1 MAAVLRTGL
10 RILIIAVLIGPVLLG
25 LAQTLGAAFGWLP
38 ALGERSIG
46 LAPWRTLLDQPG
58 LATSIQLTLW
68 TGLSATGFGF
78 ALAFALVASL
88 HGRSIGRSLMPWLA
102 PFLAA
107 PHAAIA
113 IGLAFILAPSGWL
126 LRLVAAPLDL
136 TRPPDWALV
145 GDPMGIGLI
154 LGLLVKEVPFL
165 ALIMSASVS
174 HLPVQRW
181 LIQAGSLGY
190 SRSAAW
196 IRVVLPLMWPQ
207 IRLPT
212 LIVLS
217 YALSNVDMA
226 LILGPA
232 NPPVLAV
239 TVLRAYTAPELSS
252 LLTAG
257 AGALLQAMVVL
268 VTFAGVW
275 TIERM
280 TALIGRV
287 ALRRGHRGRLA
298 GFGLGLARALNPV
311 LLSLASAAILALMV
325 WSVTWRWPWP
335 SRLPDQLSMAAWRQP
350 GDSWI
355 GPLGH
360 SLLFAGVTTAL
371 ALALAIAWLE
381 SEHRRGATLL
391 AGILYL
397 PLLLPQIGFLPGLQ
411 FGFLQLGIG
420 PGLLAVGWAHLLF
433 VFPYVLLVLVGPWR
447 GYDPLL
453 SRQAASLGAGPL
465 RRLLRVKL
473 PVLLGPVL
481 AAAAIGVAVSIAQ
494 YLPTLIMGGGRINT
508 LTTEAVSLASGADR
522 RIAAVYAMLQ
532 MLIPIAAYAI
542 AIMTPTLRARRRR
555 FLRESP
561 YAAGD

>member
-1 MAAVLRTGL
+1 
-10 RILIIAVLIGPVLLG
+10 
-25 LAQTLGAAFGWLP
+25 
-38 ALGERSIG
+38 
-46 LAPWRTLLDQPG
+46 
-58 LATSIQLTLW
+58 
-68 TGLSATGFGF
+68 
-78 ALAFALVASL
+78 
-88 HGRSIGRSLMPWLA
+88 
-102 PFLAA
+102 
-107 PHAAIA
+107 
-113 IGLAFILAPSGWL
+113 
-126 LRLVAAPLDL
+126 
-136 TRPPDWALV
+136 
-145 GDPMGIGLI
+145 
-154 LGLLVKEVPFL
+154 
-165 ALIMSASVS
+165 
-174 HLPVQRW
+174 
-181 LIQAGSLGY
+181 
-190 SRSAAW
+190 
-196 IRVVLPLMWPQ
+196 
-207 IRLPT
+207 
-212 LIVLS
+212 
-217 YALSNVDMA
+217 
-226 LILGPA
+226 
-232 NPPVLAV
+232 
-239 TVLRAYTAPELSS
+239 
-252 LLTAG
+252 
-257 AGALLQAMVVL
+257 
-268 VTFAGVW
+268 
-275 TIERM
+275 
-280 TALIGRV
+280 
-287 ALRRGHRGRLA
+287 
-298 GFGLGLARALNPV
+298 
-311 LLSLASAAILALMV
+311 
-325 WSVTWRWPWP
+325 
-335 SRLPDQLSMAAWRQP
+335 MAAWRQP

-411 FGFLQLGIG
+411 FGFLELGLG

-447 GYDPLL
+447 GYDPLV

-522 RIAAVYAMLQ
+522 RITAVYAMLQ